1 MASTVIVGGGIIG
14 IATAYHLSEHQPG
27 SSIHL
32 VDSSATLFAS
42 ASGYAGGFLAR
53 DWFHQDLA
61 SLGALS
67 FDEHEKLAKQFNG
80 REKWLYAK
88 SVTVNYELPRRK
100 PRTSTGQ
107 DWLHEGGSRADVVE
121 DRGGIEDRNS
131 PPWLRRIKGDA
142 LSLVDNGERTA
153 VLDPLKLCQ
162 FLLERCRAAGV
173 RIHSPAVVLNV
184 GADCHD
190 ELSYVRIGYTD
201 CSSETHIPATRILVC
216 AGAWT
221 PSVLES
227 MFPGSSINIP
237 VVPLAG
243 HSLVVRNPTDIGD
256 TYHSIYTSMD
266 DFSPEIYARPNGH
279 IWLGGVNASL
289 RLPRLAT
296 GAKPMDAPLEKLK
309 NLARQII
316 RVGDDELEVIR
327 TGLCFRPV
335 SERGT
340 PYITRIEDV
349 DLRQGYR
356 TRKGS
361 DGGVYVATGHGPWG
375 ISLSL
380 GTAKVMAEMM
390 QGRELSADIR
400 YISKRRMPSP
410 FVGTK
415 STGTASSQLISNKI
429 WHVLL
434 ETKIGGVQLNPSDS
448 FGCQCL
454 VKVSIPRRYVR
465 PLLLVKSNRQLEAG
479 ISQRSCRLCKPDEV
493 SPGKMHVYLQ
503 LHLIREGNQFLHLE
517 VEMEFRVGGGTVSVV
532 NHLPGVE

>member
-1 MASTVIVGGGIIG
+1 MASTVIVGSGIIG
-14 IATAYHLSEHQPG
+14 IATAYYLSEHQPG

-32 VDSSATLFAS
+32 VDSSAELFAS

-53 DWFHQDLA
+53 DWFHADLA

-67 FDEHEKLAKQFNG
+67 FDEHEKLAKEYNG
-80 REKWLYAK
+80 REKWLYDK

-100 PRTSTGQ
+100 PKGFGGQ
-107 DWLHEGGSRADVVE
+107 DWLREGTSRADLVE
-121 DRGGIEDRNS
+121 DKGEVKDKNS
-131 PPWLRRIKGDA
+131 PPWLRRVKGDT
-142 LSLVDNGERTA
+142 LSLVDNGEGTA
-153 VLDPLKLCQ
+153 VLDPLRLCQ

-173 RIHSPAVVLNV
+173 RIHKPAVILNV

-201 CSSETHIPATRILVC
+201 CSSETNIPATRVLVC

-237 VVPLAG
+237 IVSLAG
-243 HSLVVRNPTDIGD
+243 HSLVVKSPIHIGD
-256 TYHSIYTSMD
+256 TFHSVYSSMD
-266 DFSPEIYARPNGH
+266 TFSPEIYARPNGH
-279 IWLGGVNASL
+279 IWLGGLNASI
-289 RLPRLAT
+289 RLPPFAT
-296 GAKPMDAPLEKLK
+296 GAKPEDASLERLK
-309 NLARQII
+309 DLARQVIKTD
-316 RVGDDELEVIR
+316 GDELDVVR

-380 GTAKVMAEMM
+380 GTGKVMAEMM
-390 QGRELSADIR
+390 QGRKLSADISELG
-400 YISKRRMPSP
+400 YWP
-410 FVGTK
+410 
-415 STGTASSQLISNKI
+415 
-429 WHVLL
+429 
-434 ETKIGGVQLNPSDS
+434 
-448 FGCQCL
+448 
-454 VKVSIPRRYVR
+454 
-465 PLLLVKSNRQLEAG
+465 
-479 ISQRSCRLCKPDEV
+479 
-493 SPGKMHVYLQ
+493 
-503 LHLIREGNQFLHLE
+503 
-517 VEMEFRVGGGTVSVV
+517 
-532 NHLPGVE
+532 

>member
-14 IATAYHLSEHQPG
+14 IATAYYLSEHQPG

-42 ASGYAGGFLAR
+42 ASGFAGGFLAR
-53 DWFHQDLA
+53 DWFHEDLA
-61 SLGALS
+61 SLGPLS
-67 FDEHEKLAKQFNG
+67 FDEHEKLAKQFDG

-88 SVTVNYELPRRK
+88 SVTVNYELPRRRPK
-100 PRTSTGQ
+100 GSTGQ
-107 DWLHEGGSRADVVE
+107 DWLREGGSRADVIE
-121 DRGGIEDRNS
+121 ERGEVKDRNS

-142 LSLVDNGERTA
+142 LSLLDNGEGTA

-173 RIHSPAVVLNV
+173 RIHNPAVVLNV

-190 ELSYVRIGYTD
+190 ELSYV
-201 CSSETHIPATRILVC
+201 H
-216 AGAWT
+216 
-221 PSVLES
+221 
-227 MFPGSSINIP
+227 
-237 VVPLAG
+237 
-243 HSLVVRNPTDIGD
+243 IGD
-256 TYHSIYTSMD
+256 TYHSVYTSMD

-289 RLPRLAT
+289 RLPPLAT
-296 GAKPMDAPLEKLK
+296 SAKPMDAPLEKLK
-309 NLARQII
+309 NLAKQII
-316 RVGDDELEVIR
+316 RTDGDELEVLR

-340 PYITRIEDV
+340 PYVTRIEDV

-390 QGRELSADIR
+390 QGRELSADI
-400 YISKRRMPSP
+400 SKLGYWP
-410 FVGTK
+410 
-415 STGTASSQLISNKI
+415 
-429 WHVLL
+429 
-434 ETKIGGVQLNPSDS
+434 
-448 FGCQCL
+448 
-454 VKVSIPRRYVR
+454 
-465 PLLLVKSNRQLEAG
+465 
-479 ISQRSCRLCKPDEV
+479 
-493 SPGKMHVYLQ
+493 
-503 LHLIREGNQFLHLE
+503 
-517 VEMEFRVGGGTVSVV
+517 
-532 NHLPGVE
+532 

>member
-1 MASTVIVGGGIIG
+1 MASTVIVGSGIIG
-14 IATAYHLSEHQPG
+14 IATAYYLSEHQPG

-32 VDSSATLFAS
+32 VDSSAELFAS

-53 DWFHQDLA
+53 DWFHADLA

-67 FDEHEKLAKQFNG
+67 FYEHEKLAREYNG

-100 PRTSTGQ
+100 PKGFGGQ
-107 DWLHEGGSRADVVE
+107 DWLREGTSRADLVE
-121 DRGGIEDRNS
+121 DKGEVRDKNS
-131 PPWLRRIKGDA
+131 PPWLRRVKGDT
-142 LSLVDNGERTA
+142 LSLVDNGEGTA
-153 VLDPLKLCQ
+153 VLEPLRLCQ

-173 RIHSPAVVLNV
+173 RIHKPAVILNV

-201 CSSETHIPATRILVC
+201 CSSETNIPATRVLVC
-216 AGAWT
+216 AGAWS

-237 VVPLAG
+237 VVSLAG
-243 HSLVVRNPTDIGD
+243 HSLVVKNPTHTGD
-256 TYHSIYTSMD
+256 TFHSVYSSMD
-266 DFSPEIYARPNGH
+266 TFSPEIYARPNGH
-279 IWLGGVNASL
+279 IWLGGLNASI
-289 RLPRLAT
+289 RLPPFAA
-296 GAKPMDAPLEKLK
+296 GAKPEDASLERLK
-309 NLARQII
+309 DLARQVIKTD
-316 RVGDDELEVIR
+316 GDELEVVR

-380 GTAKVMAEMM
+380 GTGKVMAEMM
-390 QGRELSADIR
+390 QGRKLSADISELG
-400 YISKRRMPSP
+400 YWP
-410 FVGTK
+410 
-415 STGTASSQLISNKI
+415 
-429 WHVLL
+429 
-434 ETKIGGVQLNPSDS
+434 
-448 FGCQCL
+448 
-454 VKVSIPRRYVR
+454 
-465 PLLLVKSNRQLEAG
+465 
-479 ISQRSCRLCKPDEV
+479 
-493 SPGKMHVYLQ
+493 
-503 LHLIREGNQFLHLE
+503 
-517 VEMEFRVGGGTVSVV
+517 
-532 NHLPGVE
+532 

>member
-14 IATAYHLSEHQPG
+14 TATAYYLSEHQPG

-53 DWFHQDLA
+53 NWFHQDLA

-88 SVTVNYELPRRK
+88 SVTVNYELPKRK
-100 PRTSTGQ
+100 PKGSTGQ
-107 DWLHEGGSRADVVE
+107 DWLREGGSRADVIE
-121 DRGGIEDRNS
+121 DRGEVKDRNS

-142 LSLVDNGERTA
+142 LSLVDNGEGTA

-162 FLLERCRAAGV
+162 FLLETCRAAGV
-173 RIHSPAVVLNV
+173 RIHNPAVVLNV

-190 ELSYVRIGYTD
+190 ELSYV
-201 CSSETHIPATRILVC
+201 LC

-256 TYHSIYTSMD
+256 TYHSVYTSID

-289 RLPRLAT
+289 RLPPSAT

-309 NLARQII
+309 DLARQMI
-316 RVGDDELEVIR
+316 RTDGDELEVLR
-327 TGLCFRPV
+327 TGICFRPV

-340 PYITRIEDV
+340 PYIARIEDV

-390 QGRELSADIR
+390 QGRELSADITW
-400 YISKRRMPSP
+400 S
-410 FVGTK
+410 
-415 STGTASSQLISNKI
+415 
-429 WHVLL
+429 
-434 ETKIGGVQLNPSDS
+434 
-448 FGCQCL
+448 
-454 VKVSIPRRYVR
+454 
-465 PLLLVKSNRQLEAG
+465 
-479 ISQRSCRLCKPDEV
+479 
-493 SPGKMHVYLQ
+493 YLK
-503 LHLIREGNQFLHLE
+503 
-517 VEMEFRVGGGTVSVV
+517 
-532 NHLPGVE
+532 

>member
-14 IATAYHLSEHQPG
+14 IATAYYLSEHQPG

-61 SLGALS
+61 SLGELS
-67 FDEHEKLAKQFNG
+67 FDEHEKLAKEFNG

-88 SVTVNYELPRRK
+88 SVTLNYELPRRK
-100 PRTSTGQ
+100 PKDSTGQ
-107 DWLHEGGSRADVVE
+107 DWLRDGGSRVDVIE
-121 DRGGIEDRNS
+121 ERGEVKDRNS

-142 LSLVDNGERTA
+142 LSLVDHGERTA

-173 RIHSPAVVLNV
+173 RIHNPAVVLSV

-201 CSSETHIPATRILVC
+201 CSSETHIPATRTLVC
-216 AGAWT
+216 TGAWT

-243 HSLVVRNPTDIGD
+243 HSLVVRNPADIGD
-256 TYHSIYTSMD
+256 AYHSVYINMD

-289 RLPRLAT
+289 RLPPLAT
-296 GAKPMDAPLEKLK
+296 GAKPVDAPLEKLK

-316 RVGDDELEVIR
+316 RVEGDELEVIR

-356 TRKGS
+356 TRKGR

-390 QGRELSADIR
+390 QGRELSADI
-400 YISKRRMPSP
+400 SKLGYWP
-410 FVGTK
+410 
-415 STGTASSQLISNKI
+415 
-429 WHVLL
+429 
-434 ETKIGGVQLNPSDS
+434 
-448 FGCQCL
+448 
-454 VKVSIPRRYVR
+454 
-465 PLLLVKSNRQLEAG
+465 
-479 ISQRSCRLCKPDEV
+479 
-493 SPGKMHVYLQ
+493 
-503 LHLIREGNQFLHLE
+503 
-517 VEMEFRVGGGTVSVV
+517 
-532 NHLPGVE
+532 